1 MESSIKAKRRGVI
14 GNVYNEAFKG
24 KAQNQQAPT
33 RKEND
38 KERFRKKWEVCW
50 RQSFLTPQI
59 NPEFH
64 KDSVI

>member
-38 KERFRKKWEVCW
+38 KERFRKK
-50 RQSFLTPQI
+50 
-59 NPEFH
+59 
-64 KDSVI
+64 